1 MCSFNSR
8 VIYFFLT
15 IAYIGKR
22 VKTKNKTTA
31 NEMLTADCKEKQI
44 LAKNFRTFYRRLRFL
59 TFVKSG
65 LWNNEAPYFC
75 EKKKKR
81 KSCKGDS

>member
-1 MCSFNSR
+1 
-8 VIYFFLT
+8 
-15 IAYIGKR
+15 
-22 VKTKNKTTA
+22 
-31 NEMLTADCKEKQI
+31 MLTADCKEKQI

-75 EKKKKR
+75 EKKKKGNLV
-81 KSCKGDS
+81 KVIPETCFP